1 MASPDI
7 PKCLLGMQVSW
18 LCSQSMLFAV
28 EVELITCVSGTC
40 RLATQVALLGNVPEP
55 FDSVKGLVKWQE
67 AHRRKLLQ
75 SEHMVHSIA
84 SFLMCH
90 TAFAQLYDF
99 HGSYNIQSFNH
110 SYCTCRCIHRTLLC
124 LLSCAYDFRCL

>member
-1 MASPDI
+1 
-7 PKCLLGMQVSW
+7 
-18 LCSQSMLFAV
+18 MLFAM
-28 EVELITCVSGTC
+28 EVELITCSGGTC

-84 SFLMCH
+84 SLLLCH
-90 TAFAQLYDF
+90 AAFPQLYDF
-99 HGSYNIQSFNH
+99 HGRF
-110 SYCTCRCIHRTLLC
+110 TTPEL
-124 LLSCAYDFRCL
+124 